1 MNVFNKLTYLI
12 GKINVTYLRQFL
24 SDYLKIYIT

>member
-1 MNVFNKLTYLI
+1 MYFTNLPKYLI
-12 GKINVTYLRQFL
+12 GKINVTYLKQFL